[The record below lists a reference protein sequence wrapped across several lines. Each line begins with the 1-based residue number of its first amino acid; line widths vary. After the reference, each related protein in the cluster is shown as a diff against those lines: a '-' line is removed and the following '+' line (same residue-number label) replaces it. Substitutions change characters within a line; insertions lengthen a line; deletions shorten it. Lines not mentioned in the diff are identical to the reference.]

1 MHRGV
6 VKGSHVTRPC
16 SYVVLCCT
24 VPVSLLNLL
33 FPLQSLRPYS
43 LSTLHFLYCHSQHVA
58 LNGILLSPLPVKAG
72 VPQGSVLGPVLFQ
85 IFINDLFYS
94 LENPLYLFADD
105 STLCHG
111 NPHLSNRQPSA
122 SSLSSDLEKSQAGQ
136 ILGICLSILTNPD
149 KAIIHSLME

>member
-1 MHRGV
+1 M
-6 VKGSHVTRPC
+6 TRPC

-105 STLCHG
+105 STLCRDISH
-111 NPHLSNRQPSA
+111 PSDSRQAA
-122 SSLSSDLEKSQAGQ
+122 SSSISSDLEKSQAGQ

-149 KAIIHSLME
+149 KAVIHSFME